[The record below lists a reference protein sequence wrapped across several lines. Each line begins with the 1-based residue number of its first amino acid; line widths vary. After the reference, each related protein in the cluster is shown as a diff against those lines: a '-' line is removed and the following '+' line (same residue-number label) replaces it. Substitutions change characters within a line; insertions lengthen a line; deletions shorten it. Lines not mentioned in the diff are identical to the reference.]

1 MAEKQTAK
9 NEEAAKE
16 KRRGKGEGTIY
27 QRPDGSWCAIINHG
41 VINGKRRRTSV
52 YGKTRKEVVAKLR
65 KLQLDEHQGLVADGP
80 KQTVAQYL
88 DSWLTQVV
96 TVRNKPRTLR
106 SYQDMV
112 RLHLSPHLGRH
123 SLDKLTTSH
132 VQVMLNKLPDAKL
145 SPRSVQYAK
154 GVLCRALNVAVK
166 WGLLPR
172 NVASHAEAPS
182 GGSRAIAPLTE
193 AQAHKLLAA
202 VKGHRL
208 EALYRIALSL
218 GLRRGEVVGLRWED
232 IDLDA
237 ATLRVSGALQRI
249 NGKLVRSTP
258 KTAASAATLPLPEVL
273 VRLLCQHQERQAL
286 EQANTKDWQEHGYV
300 FPSERGTP
308 LEPRNLNRH
317 FKSALK
323 RADLPKTIRV
333 HDLRHSCA
341 TLLIAQGVHPRVVM
355 EILRHSQISVTMN
368 TYAHV
373 IPEQQR
379 DATAKIAGLFDAP
392 PEAEKKVA
400 QEVTT

>member
-1 MAEKQTAK
+1 MEKRSVK
-9 NEEAAKE
+9 NEEVIKE

-27 QRPDGSWCAIINHG
+27 QRPEVSWCAIVNHG
-41 VINGKRRRTSV
+41 VVNGKRRRTSL

-88 DSWLTQVV
+88 DSWLSQVV
-96 TVRNKPRTLR
+96 TVRNKSRTLR

-123 SLDKLTTSH
+123 QLDKLTTSH

-166 WGLLPR
+166 WGLIPR
-172 NVASHAEAPS
+172 NVAAHAEAPS
-182 GGSRAIAPLTE
+182 GSSRAIAPLTE
-193 AQAHKLLAA
+193 AQAHKLLSA

-273 VRLLCQHQERQAL
+273 VRVLRQHQERQAL

-308 LEPRNLNRH
+308 LEPQPQP
-317 FKSALK
+317 ALQI
-323 RADLPKTIRV
+323 RPQACRLTQDDPRPRPAPLVRDPADRPGRPPARGDGDPAPLADQRDDE
-333 HDLRHSCA
+333 HLRPR
-341 TLLIAQGVHPRVVM
+341 HPRAAAR
-355 EILRHSQISVTMN
+355 RHRQDRRAVR
-368 TYAHV
+368 Y
-373 IPEQQR
+373 R
-379 DATAKIAGLFDAP
+379 AGG
-392 PEAEKKVA
+392 
-400 QEVTT
+400 

>member
-1 MAEKQTAK
+1 MAMKKQTGK
-9 NEEAAKE
+9 GEETVKE

-27 QRPDGSWCAIINHG
+27 QRPDGSWCAIVNHG
-41 VINGKRRRTSV
+41 VVDGKRRRTSL

-65 KLQLDEHQGLVADGP
+65 KLQLETHQGLVADGP

-88 DSWLTQVV
+88 EAWLTQVV

-123 SLDKLTTSH
+123 SLDKLATSH

-166 WGLLPR
+166 WGLVPR
-172 NVASHAEAPS
+172 NVATHAEAPS
-182 GGSRAIAPLTE
+182 GSSRAITPLSE
-193 AQAHKLLAA
+193 AQARKLLDA

-218 GLRRGEVVGLRWED
+218 GLRRGEVVGLLWED
-232 IDLDA
+232 VDLDA
-237 ATLRVSGALQRI
+237 ATLRISGALQRV
-249 NGKLVRSTP
+249 NGKLVRTTP

-273 VRLLCQHQERQAL
+273 VRLLRQHKERQEL
-286 EQANTKDWQEHGYV
+286 ERQNTKDWQEHGYV

-317 FKSALK
+317 FKAALK
-323 RADLPKTIRV
+323 RAGLPATIRV

-373 IPEQQR
+373 IPDQQR
-379 DATAKIAGLFDAP
+379 DATAKIAGLFAELAP
-392 PEAEKKVA
+392 EQPE
-400 QEVTT
+400 EVVR